1 MSNDIFRYFC
11 FTNLLTGFW
20 FVFVFVF
27 FRGQEF
33 WADLNAM
40 NVYETTE
47 FDQLRRLST
56 PPSSNVNS
64 IYHTVWKFFCRDHF
78 GWREYPEVF
87 TDSLLTSTF
96 FKFIFFFLYSFILSL
111 QQWLGRTM
119 HIIKQLMNIKLSL
132 IDTRKLFSFS

>member
-1 MSNDIFRYFC
+1 MFRYLFC
-11 FTNLLTGFW
+11 KYTDINSHFFLGL
-20 FVFVFVF
+20 

-40 NVYETTE
+40 NVYETAE

-64 IYHTVWKFFCRDHF
+64 LYHTVWKFFCRDHF

-87 TDSLLTSTF
+87 TE
-96 FKFIFFFLYSFILSL
+96 Y
-111 QQWLGRTM
+111 
-119 HIIKQLMNIKLSL
+119 
-132 IDTRKLFSFS
+132 FSKKCI

>member
-1 MSNDIFRYFC
+1 MSSEMFRYFY
-11 FTNLLTGFW
+11 LA
-20 FVFVFVF
+20 VFFLGL

-40 NVYETTE
+40 TAYETTE

-64 IYHTVWKFFCRDHF
+64 VYNTVWKFFCRDHF

-87 TDSLLTSTF
+87 TCSF
-96 FKFIFFFLYSFILSL
+96 FFLFKLPLIFFFCLSL
-111 QQWLGRTM
+111 FFHSSSPTM
-119 HIIKQLMNIKLSL
+119 
-132 IDTRKLFSFS
+132 TRQNYNQRA

>member
-1 MSNDIFRYFC
+1 MLYWIFLMSNEKFRYFY
-11 FTNLLTGFW
+11 FANIISTNHFFLGL
-20 FVFVFVF
+20 

-64 IYHTVWKFFCRDHF
+64 VYHTVWKFFCRDHF

-87 TDSLLTSTF
+87 TS
-96 FKFIFFFLYSFILSL
+96 
-111 QQWLGRTM
+111 
-119 HIIKQLMNIKLSL
+119 
-132 IDTRKLFSFS
+132 SFSQKCI

>member
-1 MSNDIFRYFC
+1 MSYEMFRYFC
-11 FTNLLTGFW
+11 FANVLLLTVHFFLGL
-20 FVFVFVF
+20 

-40 NVYETTE
+40 NVYETAE

-87 TDSLLTSTF
+87 TE
-96 FKFIFFFLYSFILSL
+96 
-111 QQWLGRTM
+111 
-119 HIIKQLMNIKLSL
+119 
-132 IDTRKLFSFS
+132 SFSKKYI

>member
-1 MSNDIFRYFC
+1 MSNEMFKYFC
-11 FTNLLTGFW
+11 FVNGLILTNHFFLGL
-20 FVFVFVF
+20 

-56 PPSSNVNS
+56 PPSSNVNAV
-64 IYHTVWKFFCRDHF
+64 YHTVWKFFCRDHF

-87 TDSLLTSTF
+87 IGF
-96 FKFIFFFLYSFILSL
+96 FPQKYI
-111 QQWLGRTM
+111 
-119 HIIKQLMNIKLSL
+119 
-132 IDTRKLFSFS
+132 